1 MSHCTWVPS
10 FCFTYA
16 LHASHCHIFVLY
28 DVNCLC
34 LFSRLSKLDLKTR
47 CCLENWFQMN
57 TLYHCL
63 LLLLFVA
70 FLAKHELCASIASN
84 LCETLLCLQEGS
96 NASVTI
102 RCQDCK
108 NAKVVACLHKHEGC
122 HMLVETQRL

>member
-1 MSHCTWVPS
+1 
-10 FCFTYA
+10 
-16 LHASHCHIFVLY
+16 
-28 DVNCLC
+28 
-34 LFSRLSKLDLKTR
+34 
-47 CCLENWFQMN
+47 MN

-70 FLAKHELCASIASN
+70 FLAKLELYGSIASN

-108 NAKVVACLHKHEGC
+108 NAKVVARLHKHEVC
-122 HMLVETQRL
+122 YMLVETQRL